1 MKVDLT
7 PIRPIEKYAWLVTQG
22 RLQRHRSVQSL
33 NFCGRCHPASNPMS
47 TLEPPAPD
55 TSLDELAQLELK
67 IAQRADELTRL
78 DEGRHGDRNFWQD
91 AEHEIWEFR
100 LRSLKFTPAR

>member
-1 MKVDLT
+1 
-7 PIRPIEKYAWLVTQG
+7 
-22 RLQRHRSVQSL
+22 
-33 NFCGRCHPASNPMS
+33 MS
-47 TLEPPAPD
+47 TFELPAPD

-91 AEHEIWEFR
+91 AEREIWDFR
-100 LRSLKFTPAR
+100 LRSLELALAR

>member
-1 MKVDLT
+1 
-7 PIRPIEKYAWLVTQG
+7 
-22 RLQRHRSVQSL
+22 
-33 NFCGRCHPASNPMS
+33 MS

-55 TSLDELAQLELK
+55 ASLDELAQLELK

-91 AEHEIWEFR
+91 AEREIWDLR
-100 LRSLKFTPAR
+100 LRSLELALAR